1 MKSERQEAI
10 IELLRSQKIETQSD
24 LASALQEKGFRVTQ
38 ATVSRDIKEMRLVKV
53 SSPGGGY
60 QYALPGQ
67 EGKSVSERMIRMLR
81 ESLLY
86 VDFAGNMV
94 VVRTLSGSAN
104 SAAEALDSLEWP
116 EILGSI
122 AGDNTIFLVVR
133 NEEFAAEISERILR
147 LADHE
152 RRKG

>member
-24 LASALQEKGFRVTQ
+24 LAYALQQKGFRVTQ
-38 ATVSRDIKEMRLVKV
+38 ATVSRDIKEMRLMKV
-53 SSPGGGY
+53 ASAGGGY

-67 EGKSVSERMIRMLR
+67 EGKSVTDRMIRMLR
-81 ESLLY
+81 DSLLY
-86 VDFAGNMV
+86 VDHAGNMV
-94 VVRTLSGSAN
+94 VLRTLSGSAN
-104 SAAEALDSLEWP
+104 SAAEAIDSLEWP

-133 NEEFAAEISERILR
+133 SGEFAEEISERILR

-152 RRKG
+152 RK